1 MKWVDLGPQRKMELL
16 TTRAVRKAG
25 GQATPL
31 QKEKDGRGLQRLAPR
46 TLGQAPPA
54 MRHSSVRLRA
64 AEHSLAALGW
74 EPPPDHQE
82 GHAWC
87 LWKGGGY
94 LGKGSSTSRL
104 SFSARPLRLASLP
117 GFGRDPSQGA
127 LSRPCP
133 LCSLQTQPPCF
144 WSGAGLA

>member
-1 MKWVDLGPQRKMELL
+1 MKRADLGSQRKMGLL

-31 QKEKDGRGLQRLAPR
+31 PKEKDGRGLQRLAPR

-54 MRHSSVRLRA
+54 TRHSSVRLRP

-74 EPPPDHQE
+74 EPPCDRQE

-87 LWKGGGY
+87 LWNGGGC
-94 LGKGSSTSRL
+94 LGKGSGTSRL
-104 SFSARPLRLASLP
+104 SFSARPLCLASVP
-117 GFGRDPSQGA
+117 GFGPDPAQGA

-144 WSGAGLA
+144 WSGAGPA